1 MTYLTSCNA
10 QRHAPR
16 NPGRRFPR
24 INRVTLLIVLVAYAL
39 AIPLS
44 AFSQTDHEDVAGRVV
59 AQVGGEMIELPMLD
73 SSYAVNIEGDMATV
87 ELRQTFSNPSQIPLE
102 AEYLFP
108 LNQNAAVF
116 GMTMHVGDE
125 IVRAV
130 IREKQVAEAEYKQ
143 AASDGK
149 AAALLTQHRPN
160 MFTQKI
166 ANLMPGLPVEVTLK
180 YVQMVPKID
189 GQYELVIPM
198 IVGPRYE
205 SPAADQHALAQDD
218 NAALQDATWTISP
231 LPAYPQVADL
241 DLPDSFLSD
250 RVSLDVTMVAGVEVS
265 QFASPTHP
273 LDITDT
279 DDGLGARFTQGKVM
293 DNKDLILRY
302 ILGGEALQAASLTHH
317 DERGGFLSVMI
328 EPPAIPDEATATPR
342 ELVFVLDTS
351 GSMSGQPM
359 AASKRFMD
367 AALKGLRPDD
377 YFRIIPFSDTAR
389 HFAQGATPAT
399 RRNIKAGRKFVSKL
413 TSGGGTEIDNAIH
426 AAFATSSPANTMRI
440 VVFLSDGYIGG
451 EAQVLRTIRE
461 QIGQARIYAFGIGSS
476 VNRYLLD
483 AMAEE
488 GRGYARYVGL
498 DEDAMEVAEVMAA
511 NLKTPL
517 LTDIEIDWGE
527 LEVSDMTPARIPDLF
542 AGNSLRIYAR
552 YKGADQGQVMLNG
565 LVQGRK
571 AQMPVK
577 LVLSDQKGEAALP
590 LIWARNQIATM
601 ERRIAVRD
609 RAGAADAEI
618 TRLGLEFSLQTKN
631 TSFVAVSQK
640 VVNDTGHAAKSAGV
654 PLPMVSGVSEEAYP
668 QGFSG
673 SSAPEPE
680 AMLGMILVAVMT
692 LLGLRPRRMKQ
703 V

>member
-1 MTYLTSCNA
+1 MTYKVS
-10 QRHAPR
+10 RHT
-16 NPGRRFPR
+16 PGRRFPR
-24 INRVTLLIVLVAYAL
+24 INRIPLIIVLFAYAIAL
-39 AIPLS
+39 PLS
-44 AFSQTDHEDVAGRVV
+44 ALAQTGRDDVAGRVV
-59 AQVGGEMIELPMLD
+59 ARVDGQLIELPMLD
-73 SSYAVNIEGDMATV
+73 SAYAINIEGDMATV

-108 LNQNAAVF
+108 LNQKAAVF
-116 GMTMHVGDE
+116 GMTMRVGDE
-125 IVRAV
+125 IVQAV
-130 IREKQVAEAEYKQ
+130 IREKKAAEAEYKQ

-189 GQYELVIPM
+189 GQFELVVPM

-205 SPAADQHALAQDD
+205 STQAEDLAQDD
-218 NAALQDATWTISP
+218 DAPKQNATWSVSP
-231 LPAYPQVADL
+231 LPAYPLVAGL

-250 RVSLDVTMVAGVEVS
+250 RVSLDVNMVAGVEVS

-273 LDITDT
+273 LDITET
-279 DDGLGARFTQGKVM
+279 DDGLGARFTQGRVM
-293 DNKDLILRY
+293 DNKDLVLRY
-302 ILGGEALQAASLTHH
+302 MLGGDTLQAATLTHH
-317 DERGGFLSVMI
+317 DDRGGFLSVMI
-328 EPPAIPDEATATPR
+328 EPPAVPDEATATPR
-342 ELVFVLDTS
+342 EMVFVLDTS
-351 GSMSGQPM
+351 GSMSGQPI

-377 YFRIIPFSDTAR
+377 YFRIIPFSNATR
-389 HFAQGATPAT
+389 HFAQDAT
-399 RRNIKAGRKFVSKL
+399 RATRSNIRAGRRFVSNL
-413 TSGGGTEIDNAIH
+413 SAGGGTEIDNAIRT
-426 AAFATSSPANTMRI
+426 AFATESPADTMRI

-483 AMAEE
+483 SMAEE

-498 DEDAMEVAEVMAA
+498 DENAMEVAEVMAA

-517 LTDIEIDWGE
+517 LTDIEIDWGA
-527 LEVSDMTPARIPDLF
+527 LDVSEVTPARLPDLF
-542 AGNSLRIYAR
+542 AGNSLRVYAR
-552 YKGADQGQVMLNG
+552 YKGADQGQITLKG

-571 AQMPVK
+571 AEMPVK

-590 LIWARNQIATM
+590 LIWARNQISAM

-609 RAGAADAEI
+609 RAEAANDKI
-618 TRLGLEFSLQTKN
+618 TQLGLTYSLQTRN

-640 VVNDTGHAAKSAGV
+640 VVNSTGQTAKPAGV
-654 PLPMVSGVSEEAYP
+654 PLPMVSGVTNKAYP
-668 QGFSG
+668 QGFAG
-673 SSAPEPE
+673 SSSPEPE
-680 AMLGMILVAVMT
+680 AMLGMILVAAMT
-692 LLGLRPRRMKQ
+692 LLGLRPRRWARG
-703 V
+703 

>member
-1 MTYLTSCNA
+1 MTYFTSRSA
-10 QRHAPR
+10 QRHILR
-16 NPGRRFPR
+16 TPGRRFPR

-44 AFSQTDHEDVAGRVV
+44 AFSKTDPEDVAGRVV
-59 AQVGGEMIELPMLD
+59 ARVGGELIELPMLD

-116 GMTMHVGDE
+116 GMTMRVGDE
-125 IVRAV
+125 LVQAI
-130 IREKQVAEAEYKQ
+130 IREKHKAEAEYKQ
-143 AASDGK
+143 AASEGK

-180 YVQMVPKID
+180 YVQMVPKIE

-205 SPAADQHALAQDD
+205 SPIADQSV
-218 NAALQDATWTISP
+218 AAEDGDAPLQNATWSVSP
-231 LPAYPQVADL
+231 LPAYPQVAGL

-250 RVSLDVTMVAGVEVS
+250 RVSLDVNMVAGVEVS
-265 QFASPTHP
+265 EFASPTHP
-273 LDITDT
+273 LDITAT
-279 DDGLGARFTQGKVM
+279 DDGLGARFAEGKVM

-302 ILGGEALQAASLTHH
+302 MLGGEALQAATLTHH
-317 DERGGFLSVMI
+317 DDRGGFLSVMI
-328 EPPAIPDEATATPR
+328 EPPAIPDEAAATPR

-367 AALKGLRPDD
+367 SALKGLRPDD
-377 YFRIIPFSDTAR
+377 YFRIIPFANSAR

-399 RRNIKAGRKFVSKL
+399 DSNIKAGRKFVSKL
-413 TSGGGTEIDNAIH
+413 TAGGGTEIDNAIRT
-426 AAFATSSPANTMRI
+426 AFATSSPANTMRI

-498 DEDAMEVAEVMAA
+498 DEDAMDVAEVMAA

-517 LTDIEIDWGE
+517 LTDIEIDWGD
-527 LEVSDMTPARIPDLF
+527 LQVSDVTPARIPDLF
-542 AGNSLRIYAR
+542 AGNSLRVYAR
-552 YKGADQGQVMLNG
+552 YKGADQGQVMLKG

-571 AQMPVK
+571 AEMPVK
-577 LVLSDQKGEAALP
+577 LILSDQKGEAALP

-609 RAGAADAEI
+609 RAAAADAEI
-618 TRLGLEFSLQTKN
+618 TRLGLAFSLQTKN

-640 VVNDTGHAAKSAGV
+640 VVNDSGKAAKPAGA
-654 PLPMVSGVSEEAYP
+654 PLPMVSGVSENAYQ

-673 SSAPEPE
+673 SSTPEPE
-680 AMLGMILVAVMT
+680 AVLGMILVAVMT
-692 LLGLRPRRMKQ
+692 LLGLRPRRLKQ